1 MSYDLYLRDPVTRE
15 VLEVP
20 GHMMFGGN
28 IPCDYV
34 NGNFVP
40 KPTTD
45 AYLNITY
52 NYSRYYYG
60 AFSGPDTDDP
70 KELSQHKK
78 DCDTYGIDPQYGGIE
93 VLNGISG
100 ADAVPILQ
108 EMIRRIEEQYKNKD
122 GTWIITQRERTIV
135 TDRKTGKREHEPVLL
150 LYLDLKRQYHSE
162 EETQK
167 ALNEKYEFHKE
178 RYEQDEGYTGN
189 YWELTAANAIKPL
202 YQLIALSKLRPDG
215 VLSEES

>member
-1 MSYDLYLRDPVTRE
+1 MSYDLYLRDPVTGE

-34 NGNFVP
+34 SGTFVP
-40 KPTTD
+40 KPTMS

-60 AFSGPDTDDP
+60 AFPGPDADDP
-70 KELSQHKK
+70 KALSQHRK
-78 DCDTYGIDPQYGGIE
+78 DCETYGFDPGYGGIE
-93 VLNGISG
+93 VLNGMTG
-100 ADAVPILQ
+100 VNAVPILQ
-108 EMIRRIEEQYKNKD
+108 EMIRRIEERYRKED
-122 GTWIITQRERTIV
+122 GTWIVTQRERTVV
-135 TDRKTGKREHEPVLL
+135 TDRKTGKREEEPILI
-150 LYLDLKRQYHSE
+150 LYLDCRPQGLSE
-162 EETQK
+162 EETEK
-167 ALNEKYEFHKE
+167 ELNEKYEFHQE

-215 VLSEES
+215 TWSEES